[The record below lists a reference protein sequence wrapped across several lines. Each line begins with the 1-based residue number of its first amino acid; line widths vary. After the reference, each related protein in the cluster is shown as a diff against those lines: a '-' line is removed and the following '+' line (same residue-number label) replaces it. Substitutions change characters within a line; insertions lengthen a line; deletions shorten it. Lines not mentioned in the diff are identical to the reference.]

1 MCTTA
6 VSRKRRLAR
15 SCAITRRE
23 CSISMSDLLTL
34 ERSALGVYKLT
45 IRRPEVRNALNEEA
59 FHQLID
65 ACHEVAADDAARVLV
80 LTGEGRAFS
89 AGGDFESLQK
99 MLDGDRAYAVNE
111 LENAG
116 AGVLA
121 LARLE
126 VPTVAALNGDA
137 FGGGAAVAL
146 STDYRVM
153 SDSARLGFVFSR
165 LGISG
170 ADTGASWWLSRIVG
184 PSRALE
190 ILTFG
195 KVFDSSEALEA
206 GLVTEVAP
214 AESFEKSVSALV
226 ERLAA
231 LAPLAVRGN
240 KRALLGLDD
249 RTLEE
254 HLNLEAQIQA
264 DCIRSADFRE
274 GLDAFQNKRPAEFKG
289 K

>member
-1 MCTTA
+1 M
-6 VSRKRRLAR
+6 
-15 SCAITRRE
+15 RE
-23 CSISMSDLLTL
+23 LLTL
-34 ERSALGVYKLT
+34 KLGERGIYTLT
-45 IRRPEVRNALNEEA
+45 IRRPEVRNALNEQA
-59 FHQLID
+59 FQELIAACARVGAD
-65 ACHEVAADDAARVLV
+65 AAARVLV

-89 AGGDFESLQK
+89 AGGNFDALQR
-99 MLDGDRAYAVNE
+99 MLDGDRACTVAE

-116 AGVLA
+116 TGIRA

-126 VPTVAALNGDA
+126 VPTIAALNGDA

-146 STDYRVM
+146 ASDYRVM
-153 SDSARLGFVFSR
+153 SDDARLGFVFAR

-190 ILTFG
+190 ILSFERTF
-195 KVFDSSEALEA
+195 DAAEALAA

-214 AESFEKSVSALV
+214 AQSFAEAVDDFAG
-226 ERLAA
+226 RLAA

-240 KRALLGLDD
+240 KRALLDIEG
-249 RTLEE
+249 RSLEE
-254 HLNLEAQIQA
+254 QLALGAQIQA

-274 GLDAFQNKRPAEFKG
+274 GLDAFQHKRRPVFAG
-289 K
+289 S

>member
-1 MCTTA
+1 MTA
-6 VSRKRRLAR
+6 ASLKRRHER
-15 SCAITRRE
+15 SFVTMLPG
-23 CSISMSDLLTL
+23 SLVSMADLLQL
-34 ERSALGVYKLT
+34 ERDESGVYTLT
-45 IRRPEVRNALNEEA
+45 IRRPDVRNALNEQA
-59 FHQLID
+59 FHQLIS
-65 ACHEVAADDAARVLV
+65 ACQIVRDDDEARALV
-80 LTGEGRAFS
+80 LTGEGGAFS

-99 MLDGDRAYAVNE
+99 MLDGDRDYAVSE

-116 AGVLA
+116 EGVLA
-121 LARLE
+121 LSMLE

-170 ADTGASWWLSRIVG
+170 ADTGASWWLSRLVG
-184 PSRALE
+184 ESRALE

-195 KVFDSSEALEA
+195 RVFDSKEALAA

-214 AESFEKSVSALV
+214 ADAFLDSVTDFV
-226 ERLAA
+226 QRLAQ

-240 KRALLGLDD
+240 KRALLGLAD
-249 RTLEE
+249 RTLDE
-254 HLNLEAQIQA
+254 HLRLEAQIQA
-264 DCIRSADFRE
+264 DCIRSDDFRE
-274 GLDAFQNKRPAEFKG
+274 GLDAFRNKRRADFKG
-289 K
+289 R

>member
-1 MCTTA
+1 
-6 VSRKRRLAR
+6 
-15 SCAITRRE
+15 
-23 CSISMSDLLTL
+23 MSDLLTL
-34 ERSALGVYKLT
+34 ERDERGVYTLT
-45 IRRPEVRNALNEEA
+45 IRRPDVRNALNEEA
-59 FHQLID
+59 FHQLIA
-65 ACHEVAADDAARVLV
+65 ACEQVGADDAARVLV

-89 AGGDFESLQK
+89 AGGDFDSLQR
-99 MLDGDRAYAVNE
+99 MLDGDRAYAVAE

-116 AGVLA
+116 AGVAA

-137 FGGGAAVAL
+137 FGGGAALAL
-146 STDYRVM
+146 SADYRVM
-153 SDSARLGFVFSR
+153 SDAARLGFVFAR

-170 ADTGASWWLSRIVG
+170 ADTGATWWLSRLVG
-184 PSRALE
+184 PNRALE

-195 KVFDSSEALEA
+195 RVFDAAEALAA

-214 AESFEKSVSALV
+214 AESFADAVADFAG
-226 ERLAA
+226 RLAA
-231 LAPLAVRGN
+231 LAPLAARGN
-240 KRALLGLDD
+240 KRALLDLET

-254 HLNLEAQIQA
+254 QLALEAQIQA

-274 GLDAFQNKRPAEFKG
+274 GLDAFQRKRSPVFEG